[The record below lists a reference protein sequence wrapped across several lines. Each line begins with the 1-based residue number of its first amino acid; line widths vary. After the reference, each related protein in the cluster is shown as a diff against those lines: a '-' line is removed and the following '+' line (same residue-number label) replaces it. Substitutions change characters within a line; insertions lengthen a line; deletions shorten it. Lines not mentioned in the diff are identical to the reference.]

1 MKVMVAEHGLSVRQ
15 ACRTARLARS
25 AFYEPRRI
33 RDDGPIIAV
42 IEGYVHDNPRH
53 GFDKLYPSVRGPGM
67 GKCRLYRV
75 YRALRLNIKRRGKR
89 RLPERVKA
97 PLVIP
102 ERPNEIWSADF
113 MSDALWSGRRFRTFN
128 VIDDFNR
135 EVLRIEIDT
144 SLPARRIVRALDEL
158 IEIRGKPAGL
168 RMDNGPELISEEL
181 EKWARRHGIERRFIQ
196 PGRPMQNGLIER
208 FNRTYREEVL
218 DCYVFE
224 TLGEV
229 RRMTAEWITRYN
241 EIRPHE
247 SLGDIAPRPY
257 LVAKSR

>member
-1 MKVMVAEHGLSVRQ
+1 MVNEHALSVRQ

-25 AFYEPRRI
+25 AFYAPRRL
-33 RDDGPIIAV
+33 RDDGPIIAA

-53 GFDKLYPSVRGPGM
+53 GFDKLYPSVRSQGF

-89 RLPERVKA
+89 RLPDRVKM

-102 ERPNEIWSADF
+102 ERANEVWSADF

-135 EVLRIEIDT
+135 EALRIEIDT

-158 IEIRGKPAGL
+158 VEIRGRLAGL
-168 RMDNGPELISEEL
+168 RMDNGPELISDEL
-181 EKWARRHGIERRFIQ
+181 EKWARRHGVERRFIQ

-224 TLGEV
+224 TLAEV
-229 RRMTAEWITRYN
+229 RRMTADWINRYN

-247 SLGDIAPRPY
+247 SLGNIAPRPY
-257 LVAKSR
+257 LMAKSR